1 MITEQQ
7 NKLRNR
13 YFNETGKKAYE
24 GIVACGDKVI
34 WLPEYVAWVEKQVI
48 NNFVVAPV
56 SVCAEKPPLGLKP
69 RKFVD
74 EDRLREVQGA
84 MVRYYDANK
93 PMPLEWITEYNEL
106 AERLH

>member
-1 MITEQQ
+1 MS
-7 NKLRNR
+7 
-13 YFNETGKKAYE
+13 
-24 GIVACGDKVI
+24 ACEFYSNFDNWSNQDGEEVVIKVRDIIGLMEAFASEKMDRLVKSRLGD
-34 WLPEYVAWVEKQVI
+34 
-48 NNFVVAPV
+48 V

-84 MVRYYDANK
+84 MDRYYYANK

-106 AERLH
+106 VERLH

>member
-1 MITEQQ
+1 MNAEEYL
-7 NKLRNR
+7 K
-13 YFNETGKKAYE
+13 
-24 GIVACGDKVI
+24 VALGGNMNIRTLKPAAWHDIMTDFAKHYHKELSKSV
-34 WLPEYVAWVEKQVI
+34 LPD
-48 NNFVVAPV
+48 V

-106 AERLH
+106 VERLH

>member
-1 MITEQQ
+1 MTKDEIVKE
-7 NKLRNR
+7 LD
-13 YFNETGKKAYE
+13 ELGKTLYSKFGTDSYIERCTIHDLKDKFKALT
-24 GIVACGDKVI
+24 IPD
-34 WLPEYVAWVEKQVI
+34 
-48 NNFVVAPV
+48 V

-106 AERLH
+106 VERLH